1 MVPRALT
8 QKARPQVES
17 SQQPESAS
25 FSWFTAASVLALLGL
40 AAVIAIMSLGSRS
53 DESEALAAPPPA
65 FEDPDVPVEVRVRA
79 ALEEGELYVNGR
91 SYGPLAVDEAV
102 LLRLTPGAYHFEA
115 RELDG
120 TMVGKDVVVEPGAA
134 TEVVLIPPTD

>member
-1 MVPRALT
+1 
-8 QKARPQVES
+8 
-17 SQQPESAS
+17 
-25 FSWFTAASVLALLGL
+25 VLVVLGL
-40 AAVIAIMSLGSRS
+40 AAVIAIVSADRR
-53 DESEALAAPPPA
+53 DARNAVVDAPPPPA
-65 FEDPDVPVEVRVRA
+65 FEDPEVPVEVKVRA

-120 TMVGKDVVVEPGAA
+120 TMVGKDVLVEPGSA